1 MPPRPVKVTVGD
13 TAGSDEATAGTV
25 VHIHVQEA
33 SSLAYLVHG
42 LGAARLAGHKSCT
55 PVRRAVGCCAQELRV
70 LGAAQILLGLVCAAL
85 GLTLCFAV
93 DTEEYWKASPFWTAA
108 MFVVS
113 GTFSILC
120 RKYEA
125 GCWVLLT
132 AFLALAS
139 MVVAVVA
146 MVISVQGIQRHW
158 WYSSMY
164 MCDPKV
170 TSAPGEVTWRQEECY
185 RYLAS
190 LLDREETAV
199 GTEPLVI
206 SVPAAQA
213 QPGEEMHVDSA

>member
-13 TAGSDEATAGTV
+13 TAGSGEATAGTV

-85 GLTLCFAV
+85 GLTLCFTL

-108 MFVVS
+108 VFVVS

-125 GCWVLLT
+125 GCWV
-132 AFLALAS
+132 
-139 MVVAVVA
+139 
-146 MVISVQGIQRHW
+146 
-158 WYSSMY
+158 
-164 MCDPKV
+164 
-170 TSAPGEVTWRQEECY
+170 SAGGCPGHGLC
-185 RYLAS
+185 
-190 LLDREETAV
+190 
-199 GTEPLVI
+199 
-206 SVPAAQA
+206 
-213 QPGEEMHVDSA
+213 